1 MQLGRRCAGGPVG
14 TWEGDVTGVLWG
26 AEEERRVDIIIFMY
40 DNFK

>member
-26 AEEERRVDIIIFMY
+26 AEEGEKGGYYYIHV
-40 DNFK
+40 